1 MSLIS
6 LYLEMLN
13 APGAE
18 LSTEMQNHIVEFAK
32 KRKNTTILTKL
43 AHYAGLAPEVDSVLR
58 GYDDLAVLTAWAT
71 RPGRTAEELR
81 DRLLG
86 EKRVSA
92 LLPLAGQYGLGDE
105 VYKTIARISSSKLA
119 EALASNTG
127 APIAVRIAKIK
138 EFVSKSPRGAY
149 NRHDERLHTM
159 CRCSGANT
167 PEQERRLY
175 EAVADTT
182 QIVPYIKACLQ
193 RPYVRSTDIDKWIAN
208 LETYYLFDDRAW
220 QSQVGDLVA
229 LLGQQV
235 LTATQRLNLLEKAK
249 ELTEKTRENWY
260 TQSLRRAVE
269 SLGNFDESVA
279 KAFAALEESTND
291 EEFRERTVALRSVCS
306 TEDLPRIAS
315 LMARHHSAPVD
326 LALAYLPHLKD
337 QGDLERLVVRID
349 ARGDI
354 DGLTELVRQS
364 EKSGYLPQPLRF
376 MQAQTVTKVLDTY
389 VEAVIAQ
396 DRPLPSW
403 FIETEYLA
411 QRPELAIANLQWT
424 VLNKAVGKNRKVAM
438 MVEKTIL
445 EHLGASP
452 EAWEAFHTLAEG
464 YEGSLTELLGAA
476 TALG

>member
-1 MSLIS
+1 MSLVS
-6 LYLEMLN
+6 LYIEMLN
-13 APGAE
+13 APGGQ
-18 LSTEMQNHIVEFAK
+18 LSAEMQNRIVEFAK
-32 KRKNTTILTKL
+32 KRKNTTILSKL
-43 AHYAGLAPEVDSVLR
+43 AHYPGLAPEVDGVLR
-58 GYDDLAVLTAWAT
+58 GYDDLSVLTAWAT
-71 RPGRTAEELR
+71 RPGRTGEELR

-92 LLPLAGQYGLGDE
+92 LLPLAEQQGLGDE
-105 VYKTIARISSSKLA
+105 VYKTIARISSAKLA

-127 APIAVRIAKIK
+127 APIGVRVAKVK

-159 CRCSGANT
+159 CRCTGANT
-167 PEQERRLY
+167 PDQERRLY

-182 QIVPYIKACLQ
+182 YVVPYIKACLQ

-208 LETYYLFDDRAW
+208 LEAYYLFDDRAW
-220 QSQVGDLVA
+220 QAQVGDLVI

-235 LTATQRLNLLEKAK
+235 LTATQRLNLLAK
-249 ELTEKTRENWY
+249 STELADKTGSNWY

-269 SLGNFDESVA
+269 TLGNFDEGVA
-279 KAFAALEESTND
+279 KAFAALEEATSD
-291 EEFRERTVALRSVCS
+291 EEFRERTDALRSICS
-306 TEDLPRIAS
+306 TEDLPRIAG

-326 LALAYLPHLKD
+326 LSLAYLPHMKD
-337 QGDLERLVVRID
+337 RTDLERLVVRIE

-354 DGLTELVRQS
+354 DGLTALLRATENG
-364 EKSGYLPQPLRF
+364 GYLPQCLRF
-376 MQAQTVTKVLDTY
+376 MQAKTATKVLDTY

-396 DRPLPSW
+396 DRPLPAW

-411 QRPELAIANLQWT
+411 HRPDLAIANLQWT
-424 VLNKAVGKNRKVAM
+424 VLNKAVGKNRKVAA

-445 EHLGASP
+445 EHLGTSP